1 MSVVSHR
8 RVHQSRPG
16 RPGRPGRTSVVAT
29 VVGNFVESFDW
40 LAYGLFAPLFAAQF
54 FPSDNPVTSLLGAF
68 AVYGTGMLFRPLG
81 GILLG
86 KLADRRGRRPALMVA
101 IALMGGGSLLIG
113 VVPTYEHIGIIAPL
127 VLLIARLA
135 QGVSSGGEWTA
146 AATYLMEVA
155 PPRRRCLYG
164 SLFSMTTMAGA
175 FVASLLGGALTANL
189 GSETMTSWGWR
200 VPFLLGGVFSAVLLV
215 LRSRLAETEVFR
227 REVRSRATRG
237 SLRHVL
243 RGHGRQV
250 LLAAAL
256 VGGLGAVGGTWST
269 AVPAM
274 GHRLAG
280 SQTMFAVAVTVT
292 GSMIALQP
300 LLGALADRVDAGRFL
315 AASSVVFAALGSY
328 GYLTVTGTFG
338 RLVLAYGSGVFF
350 LGCVTVVLPKV
361 LAQIFPPE
369 VRGLGIGLPHATT
382 TALLGGIGPLLAAY
396 AGERDASAWFIA
408 GLMTV
413 VLLAW
418 PAATV
423 ARSLPA
429 RGTTPPRPLHA
440 VPTS

>member
-1 MSVVSHR
+1 MSVAKPP
-8 RVHQSRPG
+8 VHPQRPG
-16 RPGRPGRTSVVAT
+16 RRSVVAT

-54 FPSDNPVTSLLGAF
+54 FPSDDPVTSLLGAF

-101 IALMGGGSLLIG
+101 IGLMGGGSLLIG
-113 VVPTYEHIGIIAPL
+113 IVPTYEQIGIVAPL
-127 VLLIARLA
+127 VLLTARLA

-146 AATYLMEVA
+146 AATYLMEIA
-155 PPRRRCLYG
+155 PPRRRCFYG
-164 SLFSMTTMAGA
+164 SLFSMTTMGGA
-175 FVASLLGGALTANL
+175 FAASLLGGALTNSL
-189 GSETMTSWGWR
+189 GHDTMTAWGWR
-200 VPFLLGGVFSAVLLV
+200 VPFLLGGLFSLILLV
-215 LRSRLAETEVFR
+215 LRSRLTETDVFR
-227 REVRSRATRG
+227 REVRSRPARG
-237 SLRHVL
+237 SLRAVL

-250 LLAAAL
+250 LMAAAL
-256 VGGLGAVGGTWST
+256 VGGLGVVGGTWST

-292 GSMIALQP
+292 AVMMAVQP

-315 AASSVVFAALGSY
+315 AASSVLFAVVGSY
-328 GYLTVTGTFG
+328 GYLTVDGSFG

-350 LGCVTVVLPKV
+350 LGCVTVVLPKA
-361 LAQIFPPE
+361 LSRIFPPE

-382 TALLGGIGPLLAAY
+382 TAVLGGVGPLLAAWS
-396 AGERDASAWFIA
+396 ADRGASGWFIA
-408 GLMTV
+408 GLMAV

-418 PAATV
+418 PAAV
-423 ARSLPA
+423 LARSVRLPEPAEPA
-429 RGTTPPRPLHA
+429 REPAGLSA
-440 VPTS
+440 